1 MTDKIAGYRELS
13 LDEKRR
19 INTIKMMGNELL
31 EYFETLGADSTT
43 DTRWIAIGKTHLQQ
57 ACMAA
62 VRAITKPAGV

>member
-1 MTDKIAGYRELS
+1 MTEIAGYKVLS
-13 LDEKRR
+13 LDEKLR
-19 INTIKMMGNELL
+19 INNIKMMGNELL
-31 EYFETLGADSTT
+31 DYFEMLGADSTT